1 MKTLFEA
8 VKSKALEYGF
18 EVEMRGTDIGVK
30 STPVQV
36 KETGGCYVVYIG
48 GFGGGFDSL
57 DAAIGHLGS
66 LLSKC
71 ALNRDLSA
79 SAAKVVD
86 SPTNTPKIAH
96 SANGEELEG
105 SVESKHN
112 HYYKN
117 VENLSKIDIYRV
129 LDLFDVHSHAL
140 GHAVKKI
147 MCAGGRGAKDH
158 DKDIQEAI
166 DTLVRYQQMRA
177 EDSLVAK
184 K

>member
-1 MKTLFEA
+1 MKTPFEA

-36 KETGGCYVVYIG
+36 GKIEGHYVVFVGNG
-48 GFGGGFDSL
+48 GMFGSFDM
-57 DAAIGHLGS
+57 AIGHLGS
-66 LLSKC
+66 LLSQY
-71 ALNRDLSA
+71 ALKRDLSA
-79 SAAKVVD
+79 QTGKVLD
-86 SPTNTPKIAH
+86 SPTNTPKVAH
-96 SANGEELEG
+96 RVNGGELEG
-105 SVESKHN
+105 FMSVRHN

-117 VENLSKIDIYRV
+117 VENLSEIDIYRV

-147 MCAGGRGAKDH
+147 MCAGGRGVKDH

-166 DTLVRYQQMRA
+166 ETLVRYQQMRA
-177 EDSLVAK
+177 EDSLGAK

>member
-18 EVEMRGTDIGVK
+18 EVEMRGIDVVVK
-30 STPVQV
+30 STSVCV
-36 KETGGCYVVYIG
+36 RRIMDDYVVFLGDSGTGY
-48 GFGGGFDSL
+48 DSL
-57 DAAIGHLGS
+57 DMAIGHLGS
-66 LLSKC
+66 LLSQY
-71 ALNRDLSA
+71 ALKRDLS
-79 SAAKVVD
+79 SQTGEVVD
-86 SPTNTPKIAH
+86 SPTNTPKVAH

-129 LDLFDVHSHAL
+129 LDLFDVRSHAL

-166 DTLVRYQQMRA
+166 DTLVRYQQMRT
-177 EDSLVAK
+177 EDSLGAK